1 MNFAAFTHYTIFF
14 FFAGWASVC

>member
-1 MNFAAFTHYTIFF
+1 MNFAASTHYTIF